1 MATVDTLF
9 LIIISLSIL
18 VGILRGLIKEVI
30 SISSLIVSI
39 WASINFGAFVG
50 SYLEFWVNEPEFQL
64 WVGMITTFICIII
77 IGMVLARILSKIFRL
92 SLSAKIDRI
101 LGASFGFFRGCLL
114 TSVFVL
120 GGQLTSAPE
129 SEWWSRSNLIPYS
142 KLLADKM
149 IEYIPTEINFTIK
162 ENDLS

>member
-1 MATVDTLF
+1 MTNVDALF

-39 WASINFGAFVG
+39 WASINFGASVG
-50 SYLEFWVNEPEFQL
+50 SYFEFWINEPKFQL
-64 WVGMITTFICIII
+64 WVGMIATFVSIII
-77 IGMVLARILSKIFRL
+77 IGMILARILSKIFRL
-92 SLSAKIDRI
+92 SLSTKIDRI

-114 TSVFVL
+114 TSIFVL
-120 GGQLTSAPE
+120 GGQLTNAPE
-129 SEWWSRSNLIPYS
+129 SDWWNRSNLIPYS
-142 KLLADKM
+142 KLLADKI
-149 IEYIPTEINFTIK
+149 IEYIPTEINFIIK

>member
-1 MATVDTLF
+1 MANVDALF

-39 WASINFGAFVG
+39 WASINFGASVG
-50 SYLEFWVNEPEFQL
+50 SYFEFWINEPKFQL
-64 WVGMITTFICIII
+64 WVGMIATFVSIII
-77 IGMVLARILSKIFRL
+77 IGMILARILSKIFRL
-92 SLSAKIDRI
+92 SLSTKIDRI

-114 TSVFVL
+114 TSIFVL
-120 GGQLTSAPE
+120 GGQLTNAPE
-129 SEWWSRSNLIPYS
+129 SDWWNRSNLIPYS
-142 KLLADKM
+142 KLLADKI
-149 IEYIPTEINFTIK
+149 IEYIPTEINFIIK

>member
-1 MATVDTLF
+1 M
-9 LIIISLSIL
+9 
-18 VGILRGLIKEVI
+18 IKEVI
-30 SISSLIVSI
+30 SISSLFISL
-39 WASINFGAFVG
+39 WASINFGASVG
-50 SYLEFWVNEPEFQL
+50 SYLDFWVNEPEFQL
-64 WVGMITTFICIII
+64 WVGMIITFICVII
-77 IGMVLARILSKIFRL
+77 IGMILAGVLSKIFRL
-92 SLSAKIDRI
+92 SLSASVDRI

-114 TSVFVL
+114 TSIFVL

-129 SEWWSRSNLIPYS
+129 SEWWNRSNLIPYS

>member
-1 MATVDTLF
+1 MATVDTIF
-9 LIIISLSIL
+9 LIIISLSVM

-30 SISSLIVSI
+30 SILSLIISI

-50 SYLEFWVNEPEFQL
+50 SYFEFWINEPEFQL
-64 WVGMITTFICIII
+64 WVGMVATFICIII
-77 IGMVLARILSKIFRL
+77 SGMILARILSKIFRF
-92 SLSAKIDRI
+92 SFSAKIDRI

-114 TSVFVL
+114 TSIFVL
-120 GGQLTSAPE
+120 GAQLTSAPE
-129 SEWWSRSNLIPYS
+129 SEWWNRSNLIPYS

-149 IEYIPTEINFTIK
+149 IEYIPTEINYIIK